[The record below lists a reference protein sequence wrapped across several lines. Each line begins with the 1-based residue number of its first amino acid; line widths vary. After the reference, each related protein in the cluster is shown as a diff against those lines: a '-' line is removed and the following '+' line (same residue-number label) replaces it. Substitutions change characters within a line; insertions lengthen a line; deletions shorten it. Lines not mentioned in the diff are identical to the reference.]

1 MPVTI
6 VSDPDWLLAC
16 WANTCRNY
24 LCKELLVGWVGEKLV
39 EVTVRVE
46 ISVLR
51 LALIR
56 NAGRARVLTG
66 DHTVAGSHRLL
77 LVMRVASIG
86 AGLAGFRS
94 QGAAFLL
101 NFLLKCHGLRAA
113 VERYRLDRL
122 TFLCRGNLG
131 SAMILSDGRLSFGK
145 LHYCLELLWIF
156 QIKGVLRLAK
166 RVWNHLGR
174 LFEVAAHGRV

>member
-56 NAGRARVLTG
+56 NAG
-66 DHTVAGSHRLL
+66 
-77 LVMRVASIG
+77 
-86 AGLAGFRS
+86 
-94 QGAAFLL
+94 
-101 NFLLKCHGLRAA
+101 
-113 VERYRLDRL
+113 
-122 TFLCRGNLG
+122 
-131 SAMILSDGRLSFGK
+131 
-145 LHYCLELLWIF
+145 
-156 QIKGVLRLAK
+156 
-166 RVWNHLGR
+166 
-174 LFEVAAHGRV
+174 